1 MEWEVDVEVDVEDIV
16 EVVVDMVATEV
27 VKVDMEVDHMEV
39 ANKVD
44 MEVAREV
51 MVVVD
56 EEADMVVAADT
67 VVEMV
72 ELEDME
78 VAREVMEVAREVMA
92 EEEHKDTIKAFKH
105 FSSPHSSL
113 FSKTI
118 FGNVMYVLYLYLY
131 SNPYSDVELL
141 LHQPKSATLHSFS
154 LKKCFINLFQKTF
167 LRQTLFDDKLF
178 CIRQS
183 NQKKMLSSVQ
193 KEKV

>member
-1 MEWEVDVEVDVEDIV
+1 MG
-16 EVVVDMVATEV
+16 
-27 VKVDMEVDHMEV
+27 
-39 ANKVD
+39 
-44 MEVAREV
+44 EV

-78 VAREVMEVAREVMA
+78 VAREDMV
-92 EEEHKDTIKAFKH
+92 EEEHKATIKAFKH
-105 FSSPHSSL
+105 LSSPHSSL

-141 LHQPKSATLHSFS
+141 LHQPKSATLHTFS
-154 LKKCFINLFQKTF
+154 LKKVFHQSVSKDILTTNIKHYLTTSYFVSDNPTRENL
-167 LRQTLFDDKLF
+167 
-178 CIRQS
+178 II
-183 NQKKMLSSVQ
+183 SS
-193 KEKV
+193 E

>member
-1 MEWEVDVEVDVEDIV
+1 MG
-16 EVVVDMVATEV
+16 
-27 VKVDMEVDHMEV
+27 DHMEV

-51 MVVVD
+51 MVVV
-56 EEADMVVAADT
+56 EADT

-72 ELEDME
+72 ELEDTE
-78 VAREVMEVAREVMA
+78 VAKEDMV

-131 SNPYSDVELL
+131 SNPYPDVELL
-141 LHQPKSATLHSFS
+141 LHQPKVLPNTHSA
-154 LKKCFINLFQKTF
+154 
-167 LRQTLFDDKLF
+167 
-178 CIRQS
+178 
-183 NQKKMLSSVQ
+183 
-193 KEKV
+193 

>member
-1 MEWEVDVEVDVEDIV
+1 MG
-16 EVVVDMVATEV
+16 
-27 VKVDMEVDHMEV
+27 
-39 ANKVD
+39 
-44 MEVAREV
+44 
-51 MVVVD
+51 
-56 EEADMVVAADT
+56 DT

-78 VAREVMEVAREVMA
+78 VAREDMV
-92 EEEHKDTIKAFKH
+92 EEEHKATIKAFKH

-131 SNPYSDVELL
+131 PYSDVELL
-141 LHQPKSATLHSFS
+141 LHQPKSATLHTFS

-183 NQKKMLSSVQ
+183 NQRKPYHQFRKKKFEIQLTPSYLL
-193 KEKV
+193 KK

>member
-27 VKVDMEVDHMEV
+27 VKVDMEV
-39 ANKVD
+39 ANKV
-44 MEVAREV
+44 
-51 MVVVD
+51 
-56 EEADMVVAADT
+56 
-67 VVEMV
+67 
-72 ELEDME
+72 DME

-141 LHQPKSATLHSFS
+141 LHQPKSATLHTFS
-154 LKKCFINLFQKTF
+154 LKKVFH
-167 LRQTLFDDKLF
+167 
-178 CIRQS
+178 QS
-183 NQKKMLSSVQ
+183 VSKDIPTTNII
-193 KEKV
+193 

>member
-1 MEWEVDVEVDVEDIV
+1 MG
-16 EVVVDMVATEV
+16 
-27 VKVDMEVDHMEV
+27 DHMEV

-51 MVVVD
+51 MVVV
-56 EEADMVVAADT
+56 EADT

-72 ELEDME
+72 ELEDTE
-78 VAREVMEVAREVMA
+78 VAKEDMV
-92 EEEHKDTIKAFKH
+92 EEEHKDTIEAFKH

-118 FGNVMYVLYLYLY
+118 FGNVMYVSYLYLY
-131 SNPYSDVELL
+131 SNPYPDVELL

-178 CIRQS
+178 FIRQS
-183 NQKKMLSSVQ
+183 NQKKILSSVQ

>member
-1 MEWEVDVEVDVEDIV
+1 MG
-16 EVVVDMVATEV
+16 
-27 VKVDMEVDHMEV
+27 
-39 ANKVD
+39 
-44 MEVAREV
+44 EV

-78 VAREVMEVAREVMA
+78 VAREDMV
-92 EEEHKDTIKAFKH
+92 EEEHKATIKAFKH
-105 FSSPHSSL
+105 LSSPHSSL
-113 FSKTI
+113 YSKTI

-154 LKKCFINLFQKTF
+154 LKKCFTKLFQKTF

-193 KEKV
+193 KEKVWNSINTELFILKKQNIIL

>member
-1 MEWEVDVEVDVEDIV
+1 VEWEVDVEVDVEDIV

-27 VKVDMEVDHMEV
+27 VKVDMEVANKVDMEV

-44 MEVAREV
+44 MEVAKEV

-56 EEADMVVAADT
+56 EEADMV
-67 VVEMV
+67 EMV
-72 ELEDME
+72 ELED
-78 VAREVMEVAREVMA
+78 MEVAREVMA

-141 LHQPKSATLHSFS
+141 LHQPKSATLHTFS
-154 LKKCFINLFQKTF
+154 LKKVFH
-167 LRQTLFDDKLF
+167 
-178 CIRQS
+178 QS
-183 NQKKMLSSVQ
+183 VSKDIPTTNII
-193 KEKV
+193 

>member
-1 MEWEVDVEVDVEDIV
+1 MG
-16 EVVVDMVATEV
+16 
-27 VKVDMEVDHMEV
+27 V

-56 EEADMVVAADT
+56 EE
-67 VVEMV
+67 
-72 ELEDME
+72 
-78 VAREVMEVAREVMA
+78 EVMA

-118 FGNVMYVLYLYLY
+118 FGNVMYVLYLYSY
-131 SNPYSDVELL
+131 PYSDVELL

-154 LKKCFINLFQKTF
+154 LKKCFIKLFQKTF

-183 NQKKMLSSVQ
+183 NQKKNVII
-193 KEKV
+193 

>member
-27 VKVDMEVDHMEV
+27 VKVDMEVDHMVV

-72 ELEDME
+72 ELEDTE
-78 VAREVMEVAREVMA
+78 VAKEDMV
-92 EEEHKDTIKAFKH
+92 EEEHKATIKAFKH

-141 LHQPKSATLHSFS
+141 LHQPKSATLHTFS
-154 LKKCFINLFQKTF
+154 LKKVFH
-167 LRQTLFDDKLF
+167 
-178 CIRQS
+178 QS
-183 NQKKMLSSVQ
+183 VSKDILTTNII
-193 KEKV
+193 

>member
-27 VKVDMEVDHMEV
+27 VKVDMEVDHMVV

-72 ELEDME
+72 ELEDTE
-78 VAREVMEVAREVMA
+78 VAREDMV
-92 EEEHKDTIKAFKH
+92 EEEHKATIKAFKH
-105 FSSPHSSL
+105 FSSPPSSL

-141 LHQPKSATLHSFS
+141 LHQPKSATLHTFS
-154 LKKCFINLFQKTF
+154 LKKVFH
-167 LRQTLFDDKLF
+167 
-178 CIRQS
+178 QS
-183 NQKKMLSSVQ
+183 VSKDILTTNII
-193 KEKV
+193 

>member
-1 MEWEVDVEVDVEDIV
+1 MG
-16 EVVVDMVATEV
+16 
-27 VKVDMEVDHMEV
+27 
-39 ANKVD
+39 
-44 MEVAREV
+44 
-51 MVVVD
+51 VD

-72 ELEDME
+72 DKEDM
-78 VAREVMEVAREVMA
+78 V

-118 FGNVMYVLYLYLY
+118 FGNVMYVLYLY

-154 LKKCFINLFQKTF
+154 LKKCFIKLFQKKF

-183 NQKKMLSSVQ
+183 NQKKNVIISSER
-193 KEKV
+193 KSLKFN

>member
-1 MEWEVDVEVDVEDIV
+1 MG
-16 EVVVDMVATEV
+16 
-27 VKVDMEVDHMEV
+27 EV

-56 EEADMVVAADT
+56 EEADM

-154 LKKCFINLFQKTF
+154 LKKCFIKLFQKT
-167 LRQTLFDDKLF
+167 
-178 CIRQS
+178 
-183 NQKKMLSSVQ
+183 
-193 KEKV
+193 

>member
-1 MEWEVDVEVDVEDIV
+1 
-16 EVVVDMVATEV
+16 MVATEV

-39 ANKVD
+39 ANKVV
-44 MEVAREV
+44 ME
-51 MVVVD
+51 VVD
-56 EEADMVVAADT
+56 EEADM

-154 LKKCFINLFQKTF
+154 LKK
-167 LRQTLFDDKLF
+167 
-178 CIRQS
+178 
-183 NQKKMLSSVQ
+183 
-193 KEKV
+193 

>member
-1 MEWEVDVEVDVEDIV
+1 
-16 EVVVDMVATEV
+16 
-27 VKVDMEVDHMEV
+27 MEV
-39 ANKVD
+39 AK
-44 MEVAREV
+44 EV

-56 EEADMVVAADT
+56 EEADM
-67 VVEMV
+67 VEMV

-78 VAREVMEVAREVMA
+78 VAREDMV
-92 EEEHKDTIKAFKH
+92 EEEHKATIKAFKH

-113 FSKTI
+113 YSKTI

-131 SNPYSDVELL
+131 SNPYSDEELL
-141 LHQPKSATLHSFS
+141 LHQPKSATLHTFS

-183 NQKKMLSSVQ
+183 NQKKCYHQFRKKKFEIQLTPSYLY
-193 KEKV
+193 

>member
-1 MEWEVDVEVDVEDIV
+1 MG
-16 EVVVDMVATEV
+16 VATEV
-27 VKVDMEVDHMEV
+27 VKVDMEVVDHMEV
-39 ANKVD
+39 VK
-44 MEVAREV
+44 EG

-78 VAREVMEVAREVMA
+78 VAKEDMA

-154 LKKCFINLFQKTF
+154 LKSVSSNCFKRHSYDKHYLTTSYFVSDNPTRKKCYHQF
-167 LRQTLFDDKLF
+167 R
-178 CIRQS
+178 
-183 NQKKMLSSVQ
+183 KKKFEIQLTPSYLY
-193 KEKV
+193 

>member
-1 MEWEVDVEVDVEDIV
+1 
-16 EVVVDMVATEV
+16 
-27 VKVDMEVDHMEV
+27 MEVDHMVV

-78 VAREVMEVAREVMA
+78 VAREVMV
-92 EEEHKDTIKAFKH
+92 EEEHKDITKAFKH
-105 FSSPHSSL
+105 FSSPPSSL

-141 LHQPKSATLHSFS
+141 LHQPKSATLHTFS

-183 NQKKMLSSVQ
+183 NQKKCYHQFRKKKFEIQLTPTYLY
-193 KEKV
+193 

>member
-1 MEWEVDVEVDVEDIV
+1 VEWEVDVEVDVEDIV

-56 EEADMVVAADT
+56 EEADM

-141 LHQPKSATLHSFS
+141 LHQPKSATLHTFS
-154 LKKCFINLFQKTF
+154 LKKVFH
-167 LRQTLFDDKLF
+167 
-178 CIRQS
+178 QS
-183 NQKKMLSSVQ
+183 VSKDIPTTNII
-193 KEKV
+193 

>member
-1 MEWEVDVEVDVEDIV
+1 MG
-16 EVVVDMVATEV
+16 EV

-44 MEVAREV
+44 
-51 MVVVD
+51 VVVD

-72 ELEDME
+72 ELEDTE
-78 VAREVMEVAREVMA
+78 VAKEDMV

-113 FSKTI
+113 YSKTI

-141 LHQPKSATLHSFS
+141 LHQPKSATLHTFS
-154 LKKCFINLFQKTF
+154 LKSVSSICFKRHSYDKHYLTTSYFVSDNPTRENLIISSERKS
-167 LRQTLFDDKLF
+167 LKLLTP
-178 CIRQS
+178 S
-183 NQKKMLSSVQ
+183 YLY
-193 KEKV
+193 

>member
-1 MEWEVDVEVDVEDIV
+1 MG
-16 EVVVDMVATEV
+16 
-27 VKVDMEVDHMEV
+27 DMEVDHMEV
-39 ANKVD
+39 DNKV
-44 MEVAREV
+44 
-51 MVVVD
+51 
-56 EEADMVVAADT
+56 
-67 VVEMV
+67 
-72 ELEDME
+72 DME

-141 LHQPKSATLHSFS
+141 LHQPKSATLHTFS

-183 NQKKMLSSVQ
+183 NQKKCYHQ
-193 KEKV
+193 FRKKKF

>member
-1 MEWEVDVEVDVEDIV
+1 MG

-56 EEADMVVAADT
+56 EEADMVV
-67 VVEMV
+67 EMV

-92 EEEHKDTIKAFKH
+92 EEEHKDTIKEFKH

-183 NQKKMLSSVQ
+183 NQRKPYHQFRKKKFEIINTELFILKKQ
-193 KEKV
+193 NIIL

>member
-1 MEWEVDVEVDVEDIV
+1 MGLHKNSEVEDEEGEWEVDVEVD
-16 EVVVDMVATEV
+16 
-27 VKVDMEVDHMEV
+27 MEVTW
-39 ANKVD
+39 
-44 MEVAREV
+44 EV

-78 VAREVMEVAREVMA
+78 VAREDMV
-92 EEEHKDTIKAFKH
+92 EEEHKATIKAFKH

-141 LHQPKSATLHSFS
+141 LHQPKSATLHTFS
-154 LKKCFINLFQKTF
+154 LKSVSSICFK
-167 LRQTLFDDKLF
+167 RHSYDKHYLTTSYF
-178 CIRQS
+178 VSDNPTRKNVII
-183 NQKKMLSSVQ
+183 SSER
-193 KEKV
+193 KSLKFK

>member
-1 MEWEVDVEVDVEDIV
+1 
-16 EVVVDMVATEV
+16 MVATEV

-39 ANKVD
+39 ANK
-44 MEVAREV
+44 
-51 MVVVD
+51 
-56 EEADMVVAADT
+56 
-67 VVEMV
+67 
-72 ELEDME
+72 EDME

-92 EEEHKDTIKAFKH
+92 EEEYKDTIKAFKH

-154 LKKCFINLFQKTF
+154 LKKCFIKLFQKTF

-183 NQKKMLSSVQ
+183 NQKKNVIISSER
-193 KEKV
+193 KSLKFN